1 MRTSVPVLLALLWLG
16 AQASGAEGAA
26 PLAELVGK
34 LGHPDGAEVA
44 AAVSALAER
53 SEPAAL
59 EVLVA
64 LEERR
69 LRVTADGRVLVARSD
84 GGLVDPIGGGAVAPT
99 GTLATPTIDN
109 AIRRALTPALARCR
123 LRSASVTERRVA
135 GAVLAKGPPVDLVP
149 FLRER
154 LAAEPDGVVRSRLAL
169 ALAHGD
175 LASPDPAVRLA
186 AVNAIDDAGAVAL
199 EGPLQGMLA
208 DEHDATVR
216 SAAAIAVRGLE
227 RRLQVTRVIRDLAY
241 GLSQGSILLLVAI
254 GLAITFGLMGV
265 INMAHGEMLM
275 LGAYTTYV
283 VQGWFIRLLPGS
295 WGFYL
300 VAAIPAAFVV
310 CMAAGMVLERVVIRH
325 LYGRPLETL
334 LATWGLSLIIIQSVR
349 LVFSAQNVSVANP
362 PWLSGGW
369 ELVDGVVLPYTR
381 VATIVFAAVVVLFV
395 RAVLRRT
402 AVGLQ
407 VRAITQ
413 NRAMA
418 ANLGV
423 PTGRVDMLTF
433 GLGSAIAGLGGVA
446 LSQVGNVGPELGQLY
461 IVDSFMV
468 VVVGGVG
475 KIIGTVL
482 TAFGLGIVNKVLEP
496 LTGSVLGKIFVLG
509 AIILFIQR
517 RPQGLFSPPGRASEA

>member
-1 MRTSVPVLLALLWLG
+1 MRRPLLTLVAVFLTSAALGDEGTLADLVNRLG
-16 AQASGAEGAA
+16 QSDSAT
-26 PLAELVGK
+26 
-34 LGHPDGAEVA
+34 VA
-44 AAVSALAER
+44 AAVTTLAER

-69 LRVTADGRVLVARSD
+69 LRVAQGGRVLVEKSD
-84 GGLVDPIGGGAVAPT
+84 GSFVDPIGGGAIKPEGA
-99 GTLATPTIDN
+99 LATPTIDN
-109 AIRRALTPALARCR
+109 GIRRALTPALARCR
-123 LRSASVTERRVA
+123 LRSTSVDERRA
-135 GAVLAKGPPVDLVP
+135 AAAVLAKGPPADLVP

-154 LAAEPDGVVRSRLAL
+154 LGAETDGRVRSGLAV

-175 LASPDPAVRLA
+175 LASPDPALRLA
-186 AVNAIDDAGAVAL
+186 AVKAIDDAGAVAL
-199 EGPLQGMLA
+199 EGRLVAMRTSEA
-208 DEHDATVR
+208 DAAVR
-216 SAAAIAVRGLE
+216 AAADTTLRGLE
-227 RRLQVTRVIRDLAY
+227 RRVQVTRVIRDLAY

-283 VQGWFIRLLPGS
+283 VQGWFTRFLPGA
-295 WGFYL
+295 WGWYL
-300 VAAIPAAFVV
+300 VAAVPAAFVV
-310 CMAAGMVLERVVIRH
+310 CLAAGMLLERLVIRH

-349 LVFSAQNVSVANP
+349 LGFSAQNVSVANP

-381 VATIVFAAVVVLFV
+381 IATIAFAAVVVLFV
-395 RAVLRRT
+395 RLILRRT
-402 AVGLQ
+402 ALGLQ

-496 LTGSVLGKIFVLG
+496 LTGSVLGKIFVLA

-517 RPQGLFSPPGRASEA
+517 RPQGLFSPQGRASEA